1 MAVMKAFSTRV
12 LLRWLAVGAFVG
24 LSACSRGDGNA
35 ADTPPETAAETPVP
49 SFGEIRSGEATYYRA
64 SGKGN
69 CSFDTSDDLM
79 VAAINTRD
87 YATAA
92 MCGAYIAVSGPGG
105 SVTVR
110 VVDRCP
116 GCRQGGLDLSRQ
128 AFERIAASGA
138 GRVKVT
144 WQIVAGPVAGPVAY
158 QYMAGSTRYWTA
170 IQVHNHRWPVAVLE
184 ILPAGATDWIRV
196 ERRAYNY
203 FVHPKPIAAGPLRV
217 RLTALT
223 GAILEDVLPEPAGG
237 LRVLGAAQFAQD
249 PPGNAPGL

>member
-1 MAVMKAFSTRV
+1 MALMKAFSTRV
-12 LLRWLAVGAFVG
+12 LLRWLAVGAFVA

-35 ADTPPETAAETPVP
+35 ADTPPETDAETPVP
-49 SFGEIRSGEATYYRA
+49 TFGEIHSGEATYYRA
-64 SGKGN
+64 TGKGN
-69 CSFDTSDDLM
+69 CSFDASDDLM

-87 YATAA
+87 YAAAA

-116 GCRQGGLDLSRQ
+116 GCGQGGLDLSRQ
-128 AFERIAASGA
+128 AFERIAAPGA
-138 GRVKVT
+138 GRVRVT

-158 QYMAGSTRYWTA
+158 QYMDGTTRYWTA
-170 IQVHNHRWPVAVLE
+170 IQVRNHRWPVAALE
-184 ILPAGATDWIRV
+184 ILPTGAADWIRV

-203 FVHPKPIAAGPLRV
+203 FVHSKPIAAGPLRV

-223 GAILEDVLPEPAGG
+223 GATLEDDLPEPAGG
-237 LRVLGAAQFAQD
+237 LVEGAAQFAQD
-249 PPGNAPGL
+249 PAAGAPRI

>member
-12 LLRWLAVGAFVG
+12 LLRWLAVGAFVA

-35 ADTPPETAAETPVP
+35 ADTPPETAAEIPVP

-69 CSFDTSDDLM
+69 CSFDASDDML

-87 YATAA
+87 YAAAA

-116 GCRQGGLDLSRQ
+116 GCGQGGLDLSRQ
-128 AFERIAASGA
+128 AFERIAAPGA

-158 QYMAGSTRYWTA
+158 QYMDGTTRYWTA
-170 IQVHNHRWPVAVLE
+170 IQVRNHRWPVAALE
-184 ILPAGATDWIRV
+184 ILPTGATDWIRV

-203 FVHPKPIAAGPLRV
+203 FVHHKPIAAGPLRV

-223 GAILEDVLPEPAGG
+223 GVTLEDDLPEPAGG
-237 LRVLGAAQFAQD
+237 LLVEGAAQFPQD
-249 PPGNAPGL
+249 PAGGPGS